1 MQKLPKY
8 LANFLIAILFLAVA
22 FAAQAQHKT
31 AKALPASTNP
41 APVAAKPALLPEVFD
56 GWELK
61 GAIKPLAT
69 ANDADAIN
77 AAALTEYGFTD
88 GASATYTRSGVSLE
102 LRALRFDDATGT
114 YGAYSFYRQNGWPKE
129 KIGTGAASNKNQ
141 VVFWQ
146 GNFFVDAHFSQIE
159 PTSATSLR
167 DLAAQLPP
175 ITGSKAIAPPVLANL
190 PQRSIEG
197 QSTHYALG
205 PAGYA
210 NGVLPA
216 ALVAFD
222 RGAEVV
228 TANYKL
234 VSGPATLTL
243 IDYPTPQMATAQ
255 ETLIRAYIKGGD
267 QPQSPWTDA
276 LKNSDKASLEVR
288 RSGPLVAI
296 VSGDAV
302 PDESHR
308 LLETVHF
315 DAALVSI
322 PQPTD
327 SEISKTAQL
336 LTGIAVLVCVGGLA
350 SVLLGLFLGGGRA
363 LWRKVRG
370 KPVSSVY
377 ETEFIHL
384 DLREDP
390 HE

>member
-1 MQKLPKY
+1 MQRFPRQF
-8 LANFLIAILFLAVA
+8 AILIAALLF
-22 FAAQAQHKT
+22 FTAALSLQGQQKPVNT
-31 AKALPASTNP
+31 TSPTPAASSS
-41 APVAAKPALLPEVFD
+41 AKPSFLPEVID

-69 ANDADAIN
+69 APEADPVN

-88 GASATYTRSGVSLE
+88 GASATYTRGGITLD
-102 LRALRFDDATGT
+102 LRALRFGDATGT
-114 YGAYSFYRQNGWPKE
+114 YGAYSFYRQSGWPKE
-129 KIGTGAASNKNQ
+129 QIGAGAASNHNQ

-146 GNFFVDAHFSQIE
+146 GNFFVDAHFSQME
-159 PTSATSLR
+159 PTSAAVLR
-167 DLAAQLPP
+167 ELAKQLPA

-190 PQRSIEG
+190 PQRNLDG
-197 QSTHYALG
+197 QTTHYALG

-216 ALVAFD
+216 SLVDFD

-228 TANYKL
+228 TASYAL
-234 VSGPATLTL
+234 RSGPATLTL
-243 IDYPTPQMATAQ
+243 IDYPTPQMATAK
-255 ETLIRAYIKGGD
+255 EAEISAYIKAGD
-267 QPQSPWTDA
+267 TKQNPWTEA

-322 PQPTD
+322 PQQME

-336 LTGIAVLVCVGGLA
+336 LTGIAVLVGVGSLA
-350 SVLLGLFLGGGRA
+350 AILLGLFLGGFRA
-363 LWRKVRG
+363 LWRKWRG
-370 KPVSSVY
+370 KPVSSVF
-377 ETEFIHL
+377 EEEFIHL
-384 DLREDP
+384 DLRD
-390 HE
+390 